1 MTMMLHTLLFRA
13 YHAQTRMLS
22 PLLEELG
29 LGRGQPKILNYLIN
43 NGECTQNEVASYFK
57 LDPASISR
65 MVETMSKKGFISV
78 EMDSQCRRRN
88 ILKITEK
95 GTEAIKKWQDGCRK
109 TEEKMLN
116 GFTSEERNMLVELLQ
131 KAYYNMEG
139 GSVDGQ
145 H

>member
-29 LGRGQPKILNYLIN
+29 LGRGQPKILNYLVS
-43 NGECTQNEVASYFK
+43 NGECTQNEVASYFR

-65 MVETMSKKGFISV
+65 MVETMSKNGFISV

-95 GTEAIKKWQDGCRK
+95 GAEAIKRWQDGCK
-109 TEEKMLN
+109 KAEEKMLS
-116 GFTSEERNMLVELLQ
+116 GFSAEERNLLVGLLQ
-131 KAYYNMEG
+131 KAYFNMEG
-139 GSVDGQ
+139 ESADGQ